1 MGTLGVSEMMFIFV
15 LALLLFGPKKL
26 PELGRTVGKAIAEFR
41 RAQSEL
47 KATFDREMRNL
58 ERESESLKEAT
69 NNYYQDSYNYDHS
82 YDQSSYDSGNPYGSE
97 SHDSTATDSTTESAS
112 ATLGAESTT
121 ATLHL
126 TGEAPEG
133 TVASGSYGYES
144 PGHGNSSYE
153 SANYENGYDSS
164 HTALSHSESR
174 APPANAGP
182 ILDLTPH
189 HHAGESST
197 AEPTVKS

>member
-1 MGTLGVSEMMFIFV
+1 MGPLGIPEMMFIFV

-26 PELGRTVGKAIAEFR
+26 PELGRTVGKALAEFR

-47 KATFDREMRNL
+47 KATFDREMKNL

-82 YDQSSYDSGNPYGSE
+82 YDQSSYDSNGYNYE

-112 ATLGAESTT
+112 ATQGAESTT

-126 TGEAPEG
+126 TGEPPDG
-133 TVASGSYGYES
+133 TVASGSYS
-144 PGHGNSSYE
+144 
-153 SANYENGYDSS
+153 YENGGHDNG
-164 HTALSHSESR
+164 HTALSDSESSV
-174 APPANAGP
+174 PPADSGP
-182 ILDLTPH
+182 IHDLAPQH
-189 HHAGESST
+189 HEGESGT
-197 AEPTVKS
+197 AEPIVKS

>member
-1 MGTLGVSEMMFIFV
+1 MGTLGIPEMMFIFV

-26 PELGRTVGKAIAEFR
+26 PELGRTVGKALAEFR

-47 KATFDREMRNL
+47 KATFDREMKNL
-58 ERESESLKEAT
+58 ERETESLKEAT

-82 YDQSSYDSGNPYGSE
+82 YDQSSYDSNPYAYE

-126 TGEAPEG
+126 TGEPPEG
-133 TVASGSYGYES
+133 TVASGSYE
-144 PGHGNSSYE
+144 HSSYGSAE
-153 SANYENGYDSS
+153 SHENG
-164 HTALSHSESR
+164 HAALHSESTI
-174 APPANAGP
+174 PPSGSGP
-182 ILDLTPH
+182 IHDLAPQH
-189 HHAGESST
+189 QAGESST
-197 AEPTVKS
+197 AEPIIKS

>member
-1 MGTLGVSEMMFIFV
+1 MGTLGIPEMMFIFT

-47 KATFDREMRNL
+47 KATFDREMQNL

-82 YDQSSYDSGNPYGSE
+82 YDQSSYDSGDPYG
-97 SHDSTATDSTTESAS
+97 HQPYDSTATDSTTESAS
-112 ATLGAESTT
+112 VSQGAESTT

-126 TGEAPEG
+126 TGAPPEG
-133 TVASGSYGYES
+133 TVASGSYSYDSG
-144 PGHGNSSYE
+144 SYE
-153 SANYENGYDSS
+153 SANHENGYEAS
-164 HTALSHSESR
+164 HTALSSHE
-174 APPANAGP
+174 PAVTPAGNGP
-182 ILDLTPH
+182 THDVTPQ
-189 HHAGESST
+189 HHAGESSA

>member
-1 MGTLGVSEMMFIFV
+1 MGTLGIPEMMFIFV

-47 KATFDREMRNL
+47 KATFDREMKNL

-82 YDQSSYDSGNPYGSE
+82 YDQSSYDSEGHNYG

-112 ATLGAESTT
+112 ATQGAESTT

-126 TGEAPEG
+126 TGEPPEG
-133 TVASGSYGYES
+133 TVASDSYS
-144 PGHGNSSYE
+144 
-153 SANYENGYDSS
+153 YENGG
-164 HTALSHSESR
+164 HENGHAALAHSESS
-174 APPANAGP
+174 G
-182 ILDLTPH
+182 TSVSS
-189 HHAGESST
+189 AGESGPIHDLAPQHHEGESGT
-197 AEPTVKS
+197 AEPIVKS

>member
-1 MGTLGVSEMMFIFV
+1 MGTLGISEMMFIFT

-26 PELGRTVGKAIAEFR
+26 PELGRTVGKALAEFR

-47 KATFDREMRNL
+47 KATFDREMKNL

-69 NNYYQDSYNYDHS
+69 NTYYQDSYNYDHS
-82 YDQSSYDSGNPYGSE
+82 YDQSSYDSGDPYGYQ

-112 ATLGAESTT
+112 ATQGAESTT

-126 TGEAPEG
+126 TGEPPEG
-133 TVASGSYGYES
+133 TVASGSYTYQSGSHENA
-144 PGHGNSSYE
+144 HH
-153 SANYENGYDSS
+153 ENGYETS
-164 HTALSHSESR
+164 HVALSDSESPV
-174 APPANAGP
+174 PPAGTGP
-182 ILDLTPH
+182 IHDLAPQ
-189 HHAGESST
+189 HHAGESSS

>member
-1 MGTLGVSEMMFIFV
+1 MGTLGIPEMMFIFV

-47 KATFDREMRNL
+47 KATFDREMKNL

-82 YDQSSYDSGNPYGSE
+82 YDQSSYDSEAYNYG
-97 SHDSTATDSTTESAS
+97 SHDSTTATDSTTESAS
-112 ATLGAESTT
+112 AIQGAESTT

-133 TVASGSYGYES
+133 TIASGSYS
-144 PGHGNSSYE
+144 H
-153 SANYENGYDSS
+153 ENG
-164 HTALSHSESR
+164 HAALHSESSV
-174 APPANAGP
+174 PLSESGP
-182 ILDLTPH
+182 IHDLTPQH
-189 HHAGESST
+189 HEGESGT
-197 AEPTVKS
+197 AEPTIKS

>member
-1 MGTLGVSEMMFIFV
+1 MGTLGIPEMMFIFT

-47 KATFDREMRNL
+47 KATFDREMKNL

-82 YDQSSYDSGNPYGSE
+82 YDQSSYDPENPYGYG

-112 ATLGAESTT
+112 ATLGAESST

-133 TVASGSYGYES
+133 TVASGSYNYES
-144 PGHGNSSYE
+144 GSYDNA
-153 SANYENGYDSS
+153 SHENGYETS
-164 HTALSHSESR
+164 HTVPASSESFVSS
-174 APPANAGP
+174 AESGP
-182 ILDLTPH
+182 IHDLAPQN
-189 HHAGESST
+189 HAGESST
-197 AEPTVKS
+197 AEQKIKS

>member
-1 MGTLGVSEMMFIFV
+1 MGTLGIPETIFIFV

-26 PELGRTVGKAIAEFR
+26 PELGRTLGKALAEFR

-47 KATFDREMRNL
+47 KSTFDREMKNL
-58 ERESESLKEAT
+58 ERESESLKEST
-69 NNYYQDSYNYDHS
+69 NNYYQDSYNYDQNYDHS
-82 YDQSSYDSGNPYGSE
+82 YDPDAHAYG

-112 ATLGAESTT
+112 APLGAESTT

-126 TGEAPEG
+126 TGEPPEG

-144 PGHGNSSYE
+144 SSYE
-153 SANYENGYDSS
+153 NG
-164 HTALSHSESR
+164 HAALSSTEHTV
-174 APPANAGP
+174 PPAESGP
-182 ILDLTPH
+182 IHDLTPQH
-189 HHAGESST
+189 QAGESGT

>member
-1 MGTLGVSEMMFIFV
+1 MGTLGIPEMMFIFT

-26 PELGRTVGKAIAEFR
+26 PELGRTVGKALAEFR

-47 KATFDREMRNL
+47 KATFDREMKNL

-82 YDQSSYDSGNPYGSE
+82 YDQSSYDSGDPYGYQSY
-97 SHDSTATDSTTESAS
+97 DSTATDSKTESAS
-112 ATLGAESTT
+112 ATQGAESTT

-133 TVASGSYGYES
+133 TVASGSY
-144 PGHGNSSYE
+144 SSEGSYD
-153 SANYENGYDSS
+153 NVTHENG
-164 HTALSHSESR
+164 HENSHSEAASNDSNG
-174 APPANAGP
+174 AHG
-182 ILDLTPH
+182 L
-189 HHAGESST
+189 GESGK

>member
-1 MGTLGVSEMMFIFV
+1 MGTLGIPEMMFIFT

-26 PELGRTVGKAIAEFR
+26 PELGRTVGKALAEFR

-47 KATFDREMRNL
+47 KATFDREMKNL

-82 YDQSSYDSGNPYGSE
+82 YDQSSYDPASHDSGNPYE

-112 ATLGAESTT
+112 ATQGAESTT

-126 TGEAPEG
+126 TGAPPEG
-133 TVASGSYGYES
+133 TVASGSYDYGQ
-144 PGHGNSSYE
+144 
-153 SANYENGYDSS
+153 ANHENGYAAGTDA
-164 HTALSHSESR
+164 HPHSESTLSSS
-174 APPANAGP
+174 PSGP
-182 ILDLTPH
+182 IHDLAPQ
-189 HHAGESST
+189 HHASESGT

>member
-1 MGTLGVSEMMFIFV
+1 MGPLGIPEMMFIFV
-15 LALLLFGPKKL
+15 LALLLFGPKEL
-26 PELGRTVGKAIAEFR
+26 PKLGRTVGKALAEFR

-82 YDQSSYDSGNPYGSE
+82 SDQSSYDSNSYNYE

-112 ATLGAESTT
+112 ATQGAESTT

-126 TGEAPEG
+126 TGEPPEG
-133 TVASGSYGYES
+133 TVASGSYTYED
-144 PGHGNSSYE
+144 GG
-153 SANYENGYDSS
+153 YENGQ
-164 HTALSHSESR
+164 TALY
-174 APPANAGP
+174 
-182 ILDLTPH
+182 
-189 HHAGESST
+189 GESSVPPAESGPIHDLAPQHHEGESGL
-197 AEPTVKS
+197 AEPIAKS

>member
-41 RAQSEL
+41 RAQGEL

-82 YDQSSYDSGNPYGSE
+82 YDQSSYDSGNPYGVE

-126 TGEAPEG
+126 TGEPPEG
-133 TVASGSYGYES
+133 TVASGSY
-144 PGHGNSSYE
+144 SYE
-153 SANYENGYDSS
+153 SSSNGNSGHESTNHDNGYDHS
-164 HTALSHSESR
+164 HVALSHSESTVS
-174 APPANAGP
+174 PAESGP
-182 ILDLTPH
+182 IHDLTPQ
-189 HHAGESST
+189 HHAGESSS

>member
-1 MGTLGVSEMMFIFV
+1 MGTLGIPEMMFIFT

-26 PELGRTVGKAIAEFR
+26 PELGRTVGKALAEFR

-47 KATFDREMRNL
+47 KATFDREMKNL

-82 YDQSSYDSGNPYGSE
+82 YDHSSYDSENPYG
-97 SHDSTATDSTTESAS
+97 SHDSTATDSITESAS

-133 TVASGSYGYES
+133 TVASGSY
-144 PGHGNSSYE
+144 SYE
-153 SANYENGYDSS
+153 SGSYESGDHANG
-164 HTALSHSESR
+164 HAALSHSEPA
-174 APPANAGP
+174 APSAENGP
-182 ILDLTPH
+182 IHDLAPQH
-189 HHAGESST
+189 HVGESGT
-197 AEPTVKS
+197 AEKTVKS

>member
-41 RAQSEL
+41 RAQGEL

-82 YDQSSYDSGNPYGSE
+82 YDQSSYDSGNPYGVE

-126 TGEAPEG
+126 TGEPPEG
-133 TVASGSYGYES
+133 TVASGSYSHES
-144 PGHGNSSYE
+144 SSNGNSGHE
-153 SANYENGYDSS
+153 STNHDNGYDHSQV
-164 HTALSHSESR
+164 ALSHSESPV
-174 APPANAGP
+174 PPAESGP
-182 ILDLTPH
+182 IHDLTPQ

>member
-1 MGTLGVSEMMFIFV
+1 MGTLGIPETIFIFV

-26 PELGRTVGKAIAEFR
+26 PELGRTLGKALAEFR

-47 KATFDREMRNL
+47 KSTFDREMKNL
-58 ERESESLKEAT
+58 ERESESLKEST
-69 NNYYQDSYNYDHS
+69 NNYYQDSYNYDQNYDHS
-82 YDQSSYDSGNPYGSE
+82 YDPDAHAYG

-112 ATLGAESTT
+112 APLGAESTT

-126 TGEAPEG
+126 TGEPPEG
-133 TVASGSYGYES
+133 TVASGSYNYHYDES
-144 PGHGNSSYE
+144 GSYE
-153 SANYENGYDSS
+153 SAHHENSYETSS
-164 HTALSHSESR
+164 SALAQESTI
-174 APPANAGP
+174 PPAASGP
-182 ILDLTPH
+182 IHDLAPQ